1 MSKKI
6 IAICMCLLLT
16 GSVLA
21 GCGSK
26 DKKDKIKVVTTV
38 FPVYDW
44 TKNVVGSDNKSVE
57 LDFLI
62 KNGVDLH
69 SYQAT
74 AEDIAKIADSDVL
87 IYVGGESEKWVED
100 AVKESKN
107 KKLVAV
113 NLMKELGNDNLKKE
127 EVVEGMQKH
136 EHHDDHDKDHDKDHG
151 DKHKKDD
158 HDKHDD
164 KDHDKDKHDEHGEEP
179 ENDEHIWMSL
189 KIAAKSVKIIEKK
202 LSEVDKDNKAI
213 YEKNAKKYTEELNNL
228 DKQYEETTKKAKNKT
243 IVVADRFPFRYLTDD
258 YGIKYYAAFVGC
270 SAETE
275 ASFETIT
282 FLANKINKLALKSI
296 VVTEGTNN
304 KIAETVKK
312 STKLKNQK
320 ILKIDSFQSISN
332 EDVKKDISYIDVMK
346 KNLETLKEV
355 LK

>member
-16 GSVLA
+16 GSVLV

-26 DKKDKIKVVTTV
+26 DNKDKIKVVTTV

-44 TKNVVGSDNKSVE
+44 TKNVIGADNKSVDV
-57 LDFLI
+57 DFLM

-87 IYVGGESEKWVED
+87 IYVGGESEEWVED

-107 KKLVAV
+107 KNLVAI
-113 NLMKELGNDNLKKE
+113 NLMKEIGDDNLKKE

-136 EHHDDHDKDHDKDHG
+136 EHHDDHDKEHG
-151 DKHKKDD
+151 DKHKDKD
-158 HDKHDD
+158 HDEHADKHHD
-164 KDHDKDKHDEHGEEP
+164 DHDKDKHDEHSDEP

-189 KIAAKSVKIIEKK
+189 KMAAKSVNIIEKK

-213 YEKNAKKYTEELNNL
+213 YEKNAKKYTEELETL
-228 DKQYEETTKKAKNKT
+228 DKQYAETTKNATNKT

-282 FLANKINKLALKSI
+282 FLANKINKLALKNI

-320 ILKIDSFQSISN
+320 ILKIDSFQSISE

-346 KNLETLKEV
+346 KNLETLKEA